1 MVNDRSPQ
9 AAGDRRIPGGAT
21 AGTLHD
27 GSAPDAQPRGE
38 RTRGGLALILTL
50 LPGDETPQPA
60 RRRWLQLILRSLLVG
75 YQAEP

>member
-1 MVNDRSPQ
+1 M
-9 AAGDRRIPGGAT
+9 GALRDIV
-21 AGTLHD
+21 AVGHRQGTLF
-27 GSAPDAQPRGE
+27 PDIAADD
-38 RTRGGLALILTL
+38 LALILTL

>member
-1 MVNDRSPQ
+1 LD
-9 AAGDRRIPGGAT
+9 
-21 AGTLHD
+21 D
-27 GSAPDAQPRGE
+27 GSAPDAQPWGE